1 MFSTLSTVFSAV
13 IGFVGQFVTALTST
27 DGALEGLQELFLL
40 GVAIAL
46 ISFCVGLARRIIW
59 GS

>member
-1 MFSTLSTVFSAV
+1 MFATLGTVFTAV
-13 IGFVGQFVTALTST
+13 IGYIGQFVTALTAES
-27 DGALEGLQELFLL
+27 GALGGLQELFLL

-59 GS
+59 GA

>member
-1 MFSTLSTVFSAV
+1 MFTTLSTVFTSV
-13 IGFVGQFVTALTST
+13 IGFVGEFITALTTES
-27 DGALEGLQELFLL
+27 GALAGLQELFLL

-59 GS
+59 GA